1 MKGFIK
7 LNDSTIFEGEIIS
20 KKDFGQGE
28 VVFNTSMT
36 GYEESITDPS
46 YAGEILVMTYPL
58 IGNYGVNLE
67 NLQSKRPTIK
77 GLIVKDYCQ
86 FPSHHTSQYSL
97 LDYLNQH
104 EVPILSKVDTRA
116 LTKKLRIEGSM
127 NGVIATQ
134 DYSLEV
140 PTSDE
145 NLLDSV
151 STKEIYRIQGDGPKI
166 ALIDLGVKKNIV
178 NQLKSEGYDI
188 YVFPYNSTKNDVDK
202 VQPDLVL
209 FSNGPGD
216 PKKAKE
222 AILLAKEFIGEKPM
236 FGICLGHQIIS
247 LALGFNTVKMKFGHR
262 GTNHPVKNLLN
273 NKCYIT
279 SQNHG
284 YTVEKESVKNKDVII
299 TYINLNDQS
308 IEGIMHKKYPIFT
321 VQFHPEGGP
330 GVHDT
335 TFIFRKI
342 KDLINR
348 N

>member
-67 NLQSKRPTIK
+67 NLQSKRPPIK

-97 LDYLNQH
+97 LDYLDQH

-127 NGVIATQ
+127 NGVITTEK
-134 DYSLEV
+134 DFEV
-140 PTSDE
+140 PTSIQ

-151 STKEIYRIQGDGPKI
+151 STKEIYRLPGNGPKV

-178 NQLKSEGYDI
+178 NQLKSEGSDI

-222 AILLAKEFIGEKPM
+222 AILLAKGFIGEKPL

-262 GTNHPVKNLLN
+262 GTNHPVMNLLN

-284 YTVEKESVKNKDVII
+284 YMVEKESVKNKDVII

-335 TFIFRKI
+335 AFIFKKI
-342 KDLINR
+342 KGLIFR
-348 N
+348 Q

>member
-67 NLQSKRPTIK
+67 NLQSKRPPIK

-97 LDYLNQH
+97 LDYLDQH

-127 NGVIATQ
+127 NGVITTEK
-134 DYSLEV
+134 DFEV
-140 PTSDE
+140 PTSIQ

-151 STKEIYRIQGDGPKI
+151 STKEIYRLPGNGPKV

-222 AILLAKEFIGEKPM
+222 AILLAKGFIGEKPL

-262 GTNHPVKNLLN
+262 GTNHPVMNLLN

-284 YTVEKESVKNKDVII
+284 YMVEKESVKNKDVII

>member
-67 NLQSKRPTIK
+67 NLQSKRPPIK

-97 LDYLNQH
+97 LDYLDQH

-127 NGVIATQ
+127 NGVITTEK
-134 DYSLEV
+134 DFEV

-151 STKEIYRIQGDGPKI
+151 STKEIYRIQGNGPKV

-262 GTNHPVKNLLN
+262 GTNHPVMNLLN

-284 YTVEKESVKNKDVII
+284 YMVEKESVKNKDVII

>member
-67 NLQSKRPTIK
+67 NLQSKRSTIK

-97 LDYLNQH
+97 LDYLDQH

-127 NGVIATQ
+127 NGVITTEK
-134 DYSLEV
+134 DFEV
-140 PTSDE
+140 PTSIQ

-151 STKEIYRIQGDGPKI
+151 STKEIYRLPGNGPKV

-188 YVFPYNSTKNDVDK
+188 YVFPYNSTKNDVVK

-222 AILLAKEFIGEKPM
+222 AILLAKEFIGEKPL

-284 YTVEKESVKNKDVII
+284 YTVEKDSVKNKDVII

>member
-1 MKGFIK
+1 
-7 LNDSTIFEGEIIS
+7 LD
-20 KKDFGQGE
+20 
-28 VVFNTSMT
+28 
-36 GYEESITDPS
+36 
-46 YAGEILVMTYPL
+46 
-58 IGNYGVNLE
+58 
-67 NLQSKRPTIK
+67 NLQSNRPTIK

-86 FPSHHTSQYSL
+86 VPSHFTSQHSL
-97 LDYLNQH
+97 LDYLNQY
-104 EVPILSKVDTRA
+104 EVPVLNKVDTRA

-127 NGVIATQ
+127 NGVITTEEFAK
-134 DYSLEV
+134 V
-140 PTSDE
+140 PTSNE

-151 STKEIYRIQGDGPKI
+151 STKETYRIQGNGPKI

-178 NQLKSEGYDI
+178 NQLKSEGYDL
-188 YVFPYNSTKNDVDK
+188 YVFPYNSSKEDVEK

-222 AILLAKEFIGEKPM
+222 ALLLAKEFIGEKPL

-299 TYINLNDQS
+299 TYVNLNDQS

-342 KDLINR
+342 KDLIYR
-348 N
+348 Q

>member
-67 NLQSKRPTIK
+67 NLQSKRSTIK

-97 LDYLNQH
+97 LDYLDQH

-127 NGVIATQ
+127 NGVITTEK
-134 DYSLEV
+134 DFEV
-140 PTSDE
+140 PTSIQ

-222 AILLAKEFIGEKPM
+222 AILLAKGFIGEKPL

-284 YTVEKESVKNKDVII
+284 YTVEKDSVKNKDVII

>member
-67 NLQSKRPTIK
+67 NLQSKRPPIK

-97 LDYLNQH
+97 LDYLDQH

-127 NGVIATQ
+127 NGVITTEK
-134 DYSLEV
+134 DFEV

-151 STKEIYRIQGDGPKI
+151 STKEIYRIQGNGPKV

-222 AILLAKEFIGEKPM
+222 AILLAKEFIGEKPL

-262 GTNHPVKNLLN
+262 GTNHPVMNLLN

-284 YTVEKESVKNKDVII
+284 YMVEKESVKNKDVII

>member
-127 NGVIATQ
+127 NGVITTEE
-134 DYSLEV
+134 DFEV
-140 PTSDE
+140 PTSNE

-151 STKEIYRIQGDGPKI
+151 STKEIYRIQGNGPKI

-178 NQLKSEGYDI
+178 NQLKSKGYDL
-188 YVFPYNSTKNDVDK
+188 YVFPYNSSKNDVDK

-222 AILLAKEFIGEKPM
+222 AILLAKGFIGEKPL

-284 YTVEKESVKNKDVII
+284 YMVEKESVKNKNVII
-299 TYINLNDQS
+299 TYINLNDHS

-335 TFIFRKI
+335 TFIFKKI
-342 KDLINR
+342 KDSIYR